1 MKPRE
6 RRTYWRQVTRI
17 QLKLQAKYSARI
29 KAVLDRKLKEFIESY
44 KDKGSLDMLELWND
58 ELLDVYKKMYQ
69 ETFVTFA
76 NVQYRRLREISK
88 QYEKNMGFNAEWTQQ
103 VNEWLARYGL
113 NLVSTVSGNFREVI
127 LDLINK
133 QIQDGVEQ
141 GLGVDVVTNNI
152 LRSIRE
158 FGDRSSYWA
167 ERIARTETM
176 RASNL
181 GHMAGARKHK
191 FVVVK
196 EWISAKDTRT
206 RRYEKNV
213 FDHWVLDGQQRE
225 MDEAFFQVG
234 RNGQAAS
241 AQQPGDA
248 DAPKEFTI
256 NCRCTIAFEPKRDNN
271 GRLIRK

>member
-44 KDKGSLDMLELWND
+44 KDKGSLNMLELWND
-58 ELLDVYKKMYQ
+58 ELLEVYKKMYQ

-76 NVQYRRLREISK
+76 NVQYRRLRDISK

-133 QIQDGVEQ
+133 QIH
-141 GLGVDVVTNNI
+141 
-152 LRSIRE
+152 SK
-158 FGDRSSYWA
+158 
-167 ERIARTETM
+167 
-176 RASNL
+176 
-181 GHMAGARKHK
+181 KHK
-191 FVVVK
+191 RV
-196 EWISAKDTRT
+196 
-206 RRYEKNV
+206 RR
-213 FDHWVLDGQQRE
+213 
-225 MDEAFFQVG
+225 
-234 RNGQAAS
+234 
-241 AQQPGDA
+241 
-248 DAPKEFTI
+248 
-256 NCRCTIAFEPKRDNN
+256 
-271 GRLIRK
+271 